1 MKKFWLFFVCFFLF
15 IAQTIWAQSPQVLR
29 IWEVA
34 QGVSWTKFDK
44 GKFIIAIMEN
54 KSLAK
59 EFEAFVKDK
68 KIAGKEIEIYRFNSV
83 TSFNLYPTNVLFVDG
98 NSNRNNSVL
107 EMVGTAM
114 KKGFPTL
121 FITAKAGMLAEGSHV
136 NLINNGA
143 QCEIN
148 LPEVQKMGLSMGN
161 VPNAII
167 KSEKVKGFSTNNTD
181 IKGAIKETIKEIAGD
196 KNEANKSTTRRGGGE
211 KEVMESSASDDL
223 LSKAATEKAITD
235 KQADA
240 YKAYV
245 RELEKL
251 LDENKIDYQTL
262 KQRYENE
269 RETAEKEIKM
279 LNLTLIQHDSLNKKN
294 ILIKEQQLALVN
306 ADARTNFYIALAA
319 TIFAIL
325 GIALAIL
332 TYRDRQII
340 AKEKQKSEALLLSIL
355 PAETAQELKEKGTA
369 TPKRYDLATVLFSDF
384 KGFTNIAEGMSPE
397 DLVKELDKCF
407 LAFDEIAEKYGLER
421 IKTIGDAYMC
431 AGGLPTANKT
441 NPVDAV
447 KAGIDMQNFMAHLKK
462 QREAEGKPYFE
473 CRLGI
478 HSGKVVAGVVGKKKF
493 AYDIWGDTVNIASRM
508 ESSGEVGRINL
519 SADTYNLVKD
529 HFKCEYRGKV
539 NAKGKGDVDMYFV
552 NEAVA

>member
-1 MKKFWLFFVCFFLF
+1 
-15 IAQTIWAQSPQVLR
+15 
-29 IWEVA
+29 
-34 QGVSWTKFDK
+34 
-44 GKFIIAIMEN
+44 
-54 KSLAK
+54 
-59 EFEAFVKDK
+59 
-68 KIAGKEIEIYRFNSV
+68 
-83 TSFNLYPTNVLFVDG
+83 
-98 NSNRNNSVL
+98 
-107 EMVGTAM
+107 
-114 KKGFPTL
+114 
-121 FITAKAGMLAEGSHV
+121 
-136 NLINNGA
+136 
-143 QCEIN
+143 
-148 LPEVQKMGLSMGN
+148 
-161 VPNAII
+161 
-167 KSEKVKGFSTNNTD
+167 VKGFSTNNTD